1 MSKFLN
7 LCDKIQ
13 NLLNE
18 QDDQMETPVD
28 QTQMDQPLQTQNA
41 PEQPQMDQ
49 AQPQEE
55 EQSELPIISNDKIAQ
70 LANAMKIF
78 YSKQDSKIE
87 DDDIKQILSL
97 NPRNSKE
104 SEDIVKI
111 IDTLT
116 NIFNPVS
123 IKTQPEEVKPS
134 TTE

>member
-7 LCDKIQ
+7 LCDKIK
-13 NLLNE
+13 NLLNENE
-18 QDDQMETPVD
+18 QDDQMQPSMGQPQMEQPD
-28 QTQMDQPLQTQNA
+28 QTQNP
-41 PEQPQMDQ
+41 PEQEQN
-49 AQPQEE
+49 QPQEE
-55 EQSELPIISNDKIAQ
+55 EQSELPIVSNDKIAQ